1 MAKDKKNQSANH
13 TGKPTGSY
21 SNYGTS
27 GYGYG
32 TSNGAYG
39 GAYGG
44 ARNPYG
50 NYGANVPAKPNGGAA
65 NNSEPGKKEKKRKV
79 EKVDLPDKA
88 NMSGKQKKLAKKAA
102 KFDETDLR
110 CYPMTVGGWIGTFI
124 LLAIPLIGG
133 ICAICWFFGVGNK
146 SRTSWIRSYV
156 VISLLI
162 ALLFGIL
169 FGVGFGV
176 LSKNAK
182 NEGYEGMNGTLYYAA
197 CKVVD
202 MLEDTLGGPE
212 ATEAIKD
219 MLAEKLGL
227 KGPAEG
233 DNGGE
238 YEGDGGYDN
247 GGAYEGDGGEYE
259 GEAA

>member
-1 MAKDKKNQSANH
+1 MAKDKKNQGANH
-13 TGKPTGSY
+13 AGKPTGSY
-21 SNYGTS
+21 SSYGTS

-39 GAYGG
+39 GASYGG

-50 NYGANVPAKPNGGAA
+50 NYGANNVPATRNAGGAA
-65 NNSEPGKKEKKRKV
+65 NDSASDKKEKKRKV

-110 CYPMTVGGWIGTFI
+110 CYPMTVRGWIGTFI
-124 LLAIPLIGG
+124 LLAIPFIGS
-133 ICAICWFFGVGNK
+133 ICTICWFFGVGNK

-156 VISLLI
+156 VIVLLI
-162 ALLFGIL
+162 VLLFGIL

-182 NEGYEGMNGTLYYAA
+182 NAGYEGVNGTLYYAA
-197 CKVVD
+197 CSVVD

-212 ATEAIKD
+212 ATAAIKEV
-219 MLAEKLGL
+219 LAEKLGL
-227 KGPAEG
+227 KSPDAGEG
-233 DNGGE
+233 GTGGE
-238 YEGDGGYDN
+238 SGEFDEGGS
-247 GGAYEGDGGEYE
+247 GGAFAE